1 MYIMYFEIVIKFIL
15 ALSAI
20 NYLFISELK
29 WDMFDLFQNK
39 NITRIM
45 YVGIALIGLY
55 FLFNRNYYLPFLGPT
70 VIPIPEG
77 PPPKNLIN
85 MTLHNLPKN
94 TRIIYWAANPSDKIS
109 EDPFNAYNSYE
120 NSGVGKTDSD
130 GTIVMRL
137 ACPGKYK
144 VGKFKR
150 LLKRHV
156 HFRYEHPVYKG
167 MFSKV
172 FTTLVDC

>member
-1 MYIMYFEIVIKFIL
+1 MYIMYFEIVAKFVL
-15 ALSAI
+15 VLSAI

-29 WDMFDLFQNK
+29 WDMFDVFRNK
-39 NITRIM
+39 GFTRIM
-45 YVGIALIGLY
+45 YIIVALIGLY

-77 PPPKNLIN
+77 PLPKDLIDIP
-85 MTLHNLPKN
+85 LHNLPTN
-94 TRIIYWAANPSDKIS
+94 TRIIYWAANPSDT
-109 EDPFNAYNSYE
+109 ENDDPFMAYGSYE
-120 NSGVGKTDSD
+120 NSGVGKTDSN

-144 VGKFKR
+144 VGKFKK
-150 LLKRHV
+150 LLKRHI

-172 FTTLVDC
+172 FTTRVNC